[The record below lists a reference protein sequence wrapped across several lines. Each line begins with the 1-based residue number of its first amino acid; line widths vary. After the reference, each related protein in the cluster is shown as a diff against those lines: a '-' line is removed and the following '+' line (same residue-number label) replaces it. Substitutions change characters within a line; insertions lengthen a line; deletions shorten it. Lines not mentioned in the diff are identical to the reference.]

1 MSKSSSGDRGIHWE
15 RTKLLTVVTLIIW
28 YFFSFE
34 VHMWGDALN
43 SGGFPGAYFMSGMG
57 AQVAFAVLVFWFANR
72 QDKLDEEYGV
82 AE

>member
-1 MSKSSSGDRGIHWE
+1 
-15 RTKLLTVVTLIIW
+15 
-28 YFFSFE
+28 
-34 VHMWGDALN
+34 MWGDALN